1 MENISS
7 GINNRKILFF
17 NRWFIHTYSN
27 VRIHS
32 AVRKCFTNELLPVT
46 CMNPHAAKRNLN
58 FSMNSYRIEFSDV
71 INFCSSSHLTGNS
84 QRWNPNVYWKHSH
97 FALRWFLKIVLFFI
111 LDDFLF
117 LKWLCEISPYFCS
130 ISLAIYKRI
139 TRWFLENIRLIE
151 KS

>member
-84 QRWNPNVYWKHSH
+84 QR
-97 FALRWFLKIVLFFI
+97 
-111 LDDFLF
+111 
-117 LKWLCEISPYFCS
+117 
-130 ISLAIYKRI
+130 
-139 TRWFLENIRLIE
+139 
-151 KS
+151 